1 MPGVKGKVQTRGRL
15 RSQDSEPVSSIQ
27 IRQAVLEQMLAH
39 ARAEVPQECCGLLIG
54 TADRVERAARAR
66 NLRASPARYLVDP
79 VDHFAAIKQARAAGL
94 AVVGA
99 YHSHPSSPPLP
110 SDTDAEEATYP
121 EYLYLIVSPGDKGL
135 AAETR
140 GYRLVD
146 GSLRPVSLVAIS

>member
-15 RSQDSEPVSSIQ
+15 RSQDSEPVSSVQ

-39 ARAEVPQECCGLLIG
+39 ARDEVPQECCGLLIG